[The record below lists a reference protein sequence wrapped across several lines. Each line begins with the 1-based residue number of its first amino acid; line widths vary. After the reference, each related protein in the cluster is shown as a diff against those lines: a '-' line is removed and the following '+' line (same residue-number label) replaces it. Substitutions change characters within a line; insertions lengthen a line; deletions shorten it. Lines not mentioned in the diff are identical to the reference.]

1 MPSAW
6 PRTTDHVVGVQN
18 LVPFRVSARLPDT
31 DQVLPSH
38 DVAYYNGHRPHRSL
52 GLEPPDVRARSPPSG
67 DASSAA
73 LSSAGSTTY
82 INGRRDRH
90 DGVLGPYSRPSLPE
104 GHRIRPAR
112 KSPCTGPKDPCGA
125 GYQIGGTHDLILVPH
140 THNFALRDGGGTWNG
155 DALTLMKS
163 EVDTRTG
170 LRETPSAAPSI
181 LPARNQPDRAREVA
195 VASCHLSIRPE
206 MLEQEKKLE
215 WTISHL
221 LKANTSRGARRHN

>member
-1 MPSAW
+1 MSWGCKTSSRSGSVRAFQIRIRFCPPTTWPITTGIARIDRWAW
-6 PRTTDHVVGVQN
+6 SRRT
-18 LVPFRVSARLPDT
+18 
-31 DQVLPSH
+31 
-38 DVAYYNGHRPHRSL
+38 
-52 GLEPPDVRARSPPSG
+52 VRARSPPSG

-112 KSPCTGPKDPCGA
+112 KSPCTGPKAPCGA

-221 LKANTSRGARRHN
+221 LKTNTSRGARRHN